1 MSRSIS
7 PLLLTAALLAA
18 SACTFQFDRS
28 LEPGELRGTV
38 VFQDS
43 GAALLTVPGARVS
56 LEGARIQVRSDAQGR
71 FVIRQLPEGRYT
83 LRIEHDANGDGLVDA
98 GLMLRDVQLGQG
110 RDLGRITIGRLGSI
124 SGEVLRNSEPLPGA
138 EVALVQQ
145 AATVADDGS
154 FQFERLLPGA
164 YQLGVVAHHGAD
176 TFVLAEQL
184 VEVKPGQDTPVTLD
198 LDGLPSTPTGSLQG
212 TARLVGTADHGDI
225 GVTLPGG
232 STQLVTGPDGGYL
245 EAQLPAGIYTVRAHK
260 DGFLPS
266 IARFVVVGG
275 DTTLAPDLL
284 LARFDATCGR
294 GVTGDQDDDGVGD
307 ECDLC
312 PATPDPDQL
321 DLNHNGI
328 GDACED
334 EEDEEDDEDGDG
346 VPLPEDNC
354 PFVAN
359 ADQTDS
365 DGDGVGDACD
375 NCPSVANT
383 DQADADSDG
392 TGDACEPPPSICDGD
407 GWCIEEPLPLLMTGA
422 RTVTGTSDTNVWV
435 LGDRDVRAFDG
446 RGWRDETPPLERG
459 ESLQALWMAP
469 EGDVWVVGW
478 PSVVFQRTGAGWT
491 RHLMPRSDLDLSM
504 VAGRSASDVWIGGS
518 YDEGTPIGQLFHWDG
533 DAFTEDTSPA
543 AALAADYGLLH
554 ATPDGR
560 IWLTGRVDSSY
571 GAGLVQTAA
580 GEDWREDASGEF
592 MYSLPTSAWSI
603 GTKTYFSTVSPYS
616 TGGAPS
622 YVLCDWQDDA
632 PAGSDPC
639 DWAYGSFS
647 NMPGGAIGGTSEDD
661 VWLGGSLRWDGA
673 RWLHQAPPSDSQ
685 LQSLFL
691 WGSDG
696 WALDG
701 DGALL
706 RFDASWWRRL
716 DGRTLFQ
723 VVAISVAPDGTAFA
737 LGNNP
742 GYDVDAGALLGWN
755 GAHWEPTPVAL
766 PSPEPS
772 PPPRPL
778 ELKSVYTASASSAWA
793 VGAAGTMLEWDGARW
808 SYPPNLPSYFASWE
822 GVAGTGSDNVWA
834 WTSWSAWRWDGSA
847 WNSVPALDG
856 GHEFRRIVPVSS
868 GVAYALSAS
877 NVFRWTE
884 ADGWQARPTEAIDA
898 SEPTALWASEDEHVW
913 VALSSGAL
921 LHHHP
926 SHPAGETWREESLPL
941 SRSRAYQP
949 PRTTTLWGTGADE
962 VFALDAEGAVFR
974 RDAQGTWTRLELGGW
989 RMRAVGGR
997 PGDVWLLGD
1006 RPMHG
1011 DGTTFAPLPRWSH
1024 PASHLVDVWGRS
1036 ATEVWAIGVGED
1048 APPMA
1053 YRRTATGWQSVD
1065 LPYPGYP
1072 TAIRGSAN
1080 GGLWVAGHASGLSHF
1095 DGAAWTFHPVD
1106 DANELNGLWG
1116 RGQETWAV
1124 GSQGKV
1130 LRHDGQT
1137 WAAVEH
1143 GVASIPGLYAVAG
1156 TDTDLFAVGDSLAI
1170 LHFDGATWRDESF
1183 SDGEDYPPT
1192 LGDVAAVAT
1201 DGGIEAWAV
1210 GSGGAVLHRKGGV
1223 WTKQSVA
1230 SLLGVSDHELYFRA
1244 VEARSATDVWVFG
1257 DAWSSSLS
1265 GPVVLHF
1272 GPTGWKNRTPRF
1284 ARSLSAATLLP
1295 DGTIFAVGTDR
1306 TILRLKP

>member
-1 MSRSIS
+1 MSRSLS
-7 PLLLTAALLAA
+7 PLLFAAALLATG
-18 SACTFQFDRS
+18 ACTFQFDRS
-28 LEPGELRGTV
+28 LGPGELRGTV

-43 GAALLTVPGARVS
+43 GAALVSVTGARVS

-98 GLMLRDVQLGQG
+98 GLVLRDVQLGQG

-124 SGEVLRNSEPLPGA
+124 SGEVVRNAERLPGA

-145 AATVADDGS
+145 AATVADDGA

-184 VEVKPGQDTPVTLD
+184 VHVKPGENTPVTLG
-198 LDGLPSTPTGSLQG
+198 LDGLLSTPTGSLQG

-225 GVTLPGG
+225 GVTLPGA

-245 EAQLPAGIYTVRAHK
+245 EAQLPAGIYTVVAHK

-266 IARFVVVGG
+266 VARFVVGG

-294 GVTGDQDDDGVGD
+294 GVTADQDKDGVGD

-334 EEDEEDDEDGDG
+334 EDGDG

-365 DGDGVGDACD
+365 DGDGIGDACD
-375 NCPSVANT
+375 NCPFVANT
-383 DQADADSDG
+383 DQADADRDG
-392 TGDACEPPPSICDGD
+392 TGDACEPPPSICDDD

-422 RTVTGTSDTNVWV
+422 RAVTGTSDTNVWV
-435 LGDRDVRAFDG
+435 LGERDVRAFDSS
-446 RGWRDETPPLERG
+446 GWRDETPPLERG
-459 ESLQALWMAP
+459 ESLRALWLAP
-469 EGDVWVVGW
+469 EGDVWVVGS

-491 RHLMPRSDLDLSM
+491 RHLLAASGLNLSM
-504 VAGRSASDVWIGGS
+504 VAGRSSSDVWVGGS

-533 DAFTEDTSPA
+533 AAFTEDTGPA
-543 AALAADYGLLH
+543 ASLAADQGLLH

-560 IWLTGRVDSSY
+560 IWLTGRVNSSY
-571 GAGLVQTAA
+571 GQGLVQTAA
-580 GEDWREDASGEF
+580 GEDWRWELADGF
-592 MYSLPTSAWSI
+592 MYALPTSAWSV
-603 GTKTYFSTVSPYS
+603 GTKTYFSTQW
-616 TGGAPS
+616 PS
-622 YVLCDWQDDA
+622 YRDGHAAYLLCDWQEDA
-632 PAGSDPC
+632 PVDSDPC
-639 DWAYGSFS
+639 DWRGGTFYDV
-647 NMPGGAIGGTSEDD
+647 PDGAIGGTSEDD
-661 VWLGGSLRWDGA
+661 VWLGGSLRWDGSQ
-673 RWLHQAPPSDSQ
+673 WLRQAPASDWP
-685 LQSLFL
+685 LTSLFL

-696 WALDG
+696 WGLDG
-701 DGALL
+701 DGKLL

-716 DGRTLFQ
+716 DGRTLFHA
-723 VVAISVAPDGTAFA
+723 VAVSVAPDGTAFA
-737 LGNNP
+737 LGNRE
-742 GYDVDAGALLGWN
+742 GLDTGAGALLGWD
-755 GAHWEPTPVAL
+755 GAHWTPMPVAM

-778 ELKSVYTASASSAWA
+778 ELRSVYTASASSAWA
-793 VGAAGTMLEWDGARW
+793 VGSAGTLLEWDGARW
-808 SYPPNLPSYFASWE
+808 AFPPNTPSTFAFWE
-822 GVAGTGSDNVWA
+822 GVAGSAPDDVWV
-834 WTSWSAWRWDGSA
+834 WTSWNAWRWDGST
-847 WNSVPALDG
+847 WQPMPSLPG
-856 GHEFRRIVPVSS
+856 GHDFRRIVPVSR
-868 GVAYALSAS
+868 GMAYALSDS
-877 NVFRWTE
+877 NVFRWSQ

-898 SEPTALWASEDEHVW
+898 SWPTALWASEDEQAW
-913 VALSSGAL
+913 VALGSGLL

-926 SHPAGETWREESLPL
+926 SHPAGETWREERLPV
-941 SRSRAYQP
+941 SRSMSSSG
-949 PRTTTLWGTGADE
+949 PRTRTLWGTGPDE
-962 VFALDAEGAVFR
+962 VFALDDEGAVYR
-974 RDAQGTWTRLELGGW
+974 RDAQGTWTRLDLGGW
-989 RMRAVGGR
+989 RMSAAGGR

-1006 RPMHG
+1006 RPMRG
-1011 DGTTFAPLPRWSH
+1011 DGTTFAPLPRWTP
-1024 PASHLVDVWGRS
+1024 PATHLVDVWGRS
-1036 ATEVWAIGVGED
+1036 ASDVWAIGVGED

-1053 YRRTATGWQSVD
+1053 FRRTATGWRPVD

-1072 TAIRGSAN
+1072 SAIRGSAS
-1080 GGLWVAGHASGLSHF
+1080 GGLWVAGDGSGLSHF

-1106 DANELNGLWG
+1106 DVYALNGLWG

-1124 GSQGKV
+1124 GSEGKV

-1143 GVASIPGLYAVAG
+1143 GVAIDRPPNLYAVAG
-1156 TDTDLFAVGDSLAI
+1156 TATELFAVGDSLAI
-1170 LHFDGATWRDESF
+1170 LHFDGATWSDESY

-1192 LGDVAAVAT
+1192 LSDVAAVAT
-1201 DGGIEAWAV
+1201 GGGVEAWAV

-1230 SLLGVSDHELYFRA
+1230 SLLGVSDHELSFRA

-1257 DAWSSSLS
+1257 DAWTSTGSA
-1265 GPVVLHF
+1265 PVVLHY
-1272 GPTGWKNRTPRF
+1272 GPNGWRDRTPRF
-1284 ARSLSAATLLP
+1284 ARSMTAATLLP
-1295 DGTIFAVGTDR
+1295 DGTIFAVGSDQ